1 MGTGGDID
9 HPGSPRLGICCCL
22 GQGRHHQVSQQEV
35 AQVVGGHL
43 GLVTILSH
51 LPENEDM
58 VRMTQSRALSP
69 VSKHDPSVVGE
80 HVERCV
86 QVQNGIGET
95 ADTLKPEEGNRDFI
109 SWNYDKAINVMI
121 PHEVQMEADQGPG
134 EALLVLAPE
143 FIKLGLHRLR
153 GPGHSH

>member
-1 MGTGGDID
+1 MCAGGDID
-9 HPGSPRLGICCCL
+9 HPGSPGLGICSCL
-22 GQGRHHQVSQQEV
+22 GQGRHQQVSQQEV

-51 LPENEDM
+51 LPEHEDR
-58 VRMTQSRALSP
+58 VKMTQSGVLSP

-80 HVERCV
+80 HMDGCV

-95 ADTLKPEEGNRDFI
+95 ADTFQPEKETRDF
-109 SWNYDKAINVMI
+109 SSLNQDNAINVRI

-134 EALLVLAPE
+134 EVLLVLAPE
-143 FIKLGLHRLR
+143 FIKLGLH
-153 GPGHSH
+153 